1 MKNYFILFLLVP
13 FISFGQNEIKVI
25 VNEHVISE
33 TSECPFYAEFDNQKI
48 NLLDSN
54 LFQILMVQD
63 SFFISGA
70 FDSIYFKSNS
80 LKLMRKVKDSIMV
93 KLDTELNETE
103 VYFYSGSLTD
113 YKKIEIVTMRD
124 HCYYYV
130 QSNSEGISK
139 LVQCIIGPA
148 YFIEGK
154 AIFDEDPKENRKR
167 KKRFKK
173 KNLALRNKMK
183 D

>member
-33 TSECPFYAEFDNQKI
+33 TSKCPFYAEFDNQKI

-54 LFQILMVQD
+54 LFQILLVQD
-63 SFFISGA
+63 SFFISGV
-70 FDSIYFKSNS
+70 FDGIDFKSNS
-80 LKLMRKVKDSIMV
+80 LKVMRKVKDSFMV
-93 KLDTELNETE
+93 RLDSALNETE
-103 VYFYSGSLTD
+103 VDFYSGSWTD
-113 YKKIEIVTMRD
+113 YKKIEIVTLRD

-130 QSNSEGISK
+130 QSNSEGNSK
-139 LVQCIIGPA
+139 LVRCEIGPA
-148 YFIEGK
+148 YFLEGK

-167 KKRFKK
+167 KKQFKK
-173 KNLALRNKMK
+173 KILAIKK
-183 D
+183 